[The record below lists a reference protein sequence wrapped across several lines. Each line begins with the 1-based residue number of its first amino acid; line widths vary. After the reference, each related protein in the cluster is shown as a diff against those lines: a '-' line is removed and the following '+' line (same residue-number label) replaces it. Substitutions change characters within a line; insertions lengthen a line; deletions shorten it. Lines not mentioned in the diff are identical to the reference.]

1 VTAIA
6 ARPEVV
12 EIESE
17 VRPLSNRNLMVGVE
31 VAFATIVS
39 VAKLVEH
46 SVRRRIAELE
56 PAEVSD
62 DIRLPTAIHAPPP
75 ITLEAEDPQP
85 AMVRIVSAVTA

>member
-6 ARPEVV
+6 SRPHIIQ
-12 EIESE
+12 IESE

-46 SVRRRIAELE
+46 SVHGRIAKLE

-62 DIRLPTAIHAPPP
+62 NLRLPSAIHTPPT
-75 ITLEAEDPQP
+75 IALEAEDP
-85 AMVRIVSAVTA
+85 